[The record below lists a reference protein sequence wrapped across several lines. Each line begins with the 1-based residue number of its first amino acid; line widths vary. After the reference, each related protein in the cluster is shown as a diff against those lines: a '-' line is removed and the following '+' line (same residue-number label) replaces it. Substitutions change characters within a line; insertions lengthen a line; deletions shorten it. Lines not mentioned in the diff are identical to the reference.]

1 MTGNR
6 RISFFYMDSP
16 GPIEIV
22 VLVIL
27 IFLSGFFSSAET
39 AFVSC
44 NKARIRSLAD
54 DGDKKAAR
62 VLRILEKSSKLLST
76 VLIGNNIVNLSASAI
91 STMLATEYFGIPVG
105 VMTGILTFIIL
116 IVGEVVP
123 KTWATVSADK
133 MAFAYSG
140 IIQVLMV
147 VFTPFILVVNGFAR
161 AFLFV
166 MRIDADGKPDAITED
181 AIKTYVDVSH
191 EDGEIEP
198 EERDIIYNLFDFT
211 DHVAKDI
218 MIPKVRMV
226 SIDVEN
232 TYDEVLAVFKECMY
246 TRLPV
251 YEGEKENIIGV
262 LNIKDF
268 ITLDDH
274 GNFSV
279 RDIMREALFTH
290 EFKKTQDLLSQMRK
304 ETSNIVFV
312 LSEYGT
318 VEGMIT
324 LEDLLE
330 EIVGEIR
337 DEFDEDEKEL
347 IRKEEDGKYVVE
359 GALSLDDLNEALGTN
374 LTSEEYDSVGGIII
388 EHLDHV
394 PDDGEEVTLE
404 DGTVLKVCGMDQNRI
419 EEVEIRL
426 PEPADSE
433 PSSDNEDAEHDEKA
447 PGETVSDA
455 EAKSSESQ
463 APGKTE

>member
-1 MTGNR
+1 
-6 RISFFYMDSP
+6 MDSP
-16 GPIEIV
+16 GPIQIV
-22 VLVIL
+22 TLIIL

-62 VLRILEKSSKLLST
+62 VLRILEKGSKLLST
-76 VLIGNNIVNLSASAI
+76 VLIGNNIVNLTASAI
-91 STMLATEYFGIPVG
+91 STMLATGYFGISVG
-105 VMTGILTFIIL
+105 IMTGILTFVIL

-133 MAFAYSG
+133 MALAYAG
-140 IIQVLMV
+140 IIEILMV
-147 VFTPFILVVNGFAR
+147 VFTPFILIVNGVAK
-161 AFLFV
+161 AILFI
-166 MRIDADGKPDAITED
+166 MRIDADGKTDAITED

-198 EERDIIYNLFDFT
+198 EERDMIYNLFDFT

-226 SIDVEN
+226 CIDVVN
-232 TYDEVLAVFKECMY
+232 TYDEVLEVFKECMY

-251 YEGEKENIIGV
+251 YDEEHENIIGV
-262 LNIKDF
+262 VNMKEF
-268 ITLDDH
+268 IGLEDH
-274 GNFSV
+274 KNFKV

-290 EFKKTQDLLSQMRK
+290 EFKKTQDLLAQMRK

-318 VEGMIT
+318 MEGMIT

-347 IRKEEDGKYVVE
+347 IQKKEEGKYVVE
-359 GALSLDDLNEALGTN
+359 GALSIDDFNEAVGTG
-374 LTSEEYDSVGGIII
+374 LTSEEYDSMGGIII
-388 EHLDHV
+388 EHLDHM
-394 PDDGEEVTLE
+394 PEDGEEVTLE
-404 DGTVLKVCGMDQNRI
+404 DGTMLKVLGMDQNRI
-419 EEVEIRL
+419 VEVEVTLSESALEEIAKKA
-426 PEPADSE
+426 ESADTSA
-433 PSSDNEDAEHDEKA
+433 DD
-447 PGETVSDA
+447 GETDGSD
-455 EAKSSESQ
+455 KN
-463 APGKTE
+463 T

>member
-1 MTGNR
+1 
-6 RISFFYMDSP
+6 MDSS
-16 GPIEIV
+16 GPIQIV
-22 VLVIL
+22 TLIIL

-62 VLRILEKSSKLLST
+62 VLRILEKGSKLLST

-105 VMTGILTFIIL
+105 IMTGILTFVIL
-116 IVGEVVP
+116 IIGEVVP

-133 MAFAYSG
+133 MALAYAG
-140 IIQVLMV
+140 IIQGLMV
-147 VFTPFILVVNGFAR
+147 VFTPIIFIVNGVAK
-161 AFLFV
+161 AILFV

-226 SIDVEN
+226 SVDVN
-232 TYDEVLAVFKECMY
+232 FTYDEVLDVFKECMY

-251 YEGEKENIIGV
+251 YEDEKENIIGV
-262 LNIKDF
+262 INMKDF
-268 ITLDDH
+268 IALEDH
-274 GNFSV
+274 ENFKV
-279 RDIMREALFTH
+279 RDIMREALYTH
-290 EFKKTQDLLSQMRK
+290 EFKKTQDLLAQMRK

-312 LSEYGT
+312 LNEYGT
-318 VEGMIT
+318 IEGMIT

-337 DEFDEDEKEL
+337 DEYDEDEKEL
-347 IRKEEDGKYVVE
+347 IQKVEDRKYIVE
-359 GALSLDDLNEALGTN
+359 GALSLDDFNEAVGTN
-374 LTSEEYDSVGGIII
+374 LSSEEYDSIGGIVI
-388 EHLDHV
+388 EHLDHL
-394 PDDGEEVTLE
+394 PQDGEEVVLE
-404 DGTVLKVCGMDQNRI
+404 DGTVLKVLGMDQKRI
-419 EEVEIRL
+419 EEVEITL
-426 PEPADSE
+426 PEPVEDEAQAEESE
-433 PSSDNEDAEHDEKA
+433 EVSEKA
-447 PGETVSDA
+447 E
-455 EAKSSESQ
+455 
-463 APGKTE
+463 

>member
-1 MTGNR
+1 
-6 RISFFYMDSP
+6 MDSP
-16 GPIEIV
+16 GPIQIV
-22 VLVIL
+22 ILIIL

-62 VLRILEKSSKLLST
+62 VTRILEKSSKLLST
-76 VLIGNNIVNLSASAI
+76 VLIGNNIVNLTASAI
-91 STMLATEYFGIPVG
+91 STMLASDYFGIPVG
-105 VMTGILTFIIL
+105 IMTGILTFVIL

-123 KTWATVSADK
+123 KTWATVSADN
-133 MAFAYSG
+133 MALAYAG
-140 IIQVLMV
+140 IIEILMV
-147 VFTPFILVVNGFAR
+147 VFTPLILIVNGVAK
-161 AFLFV
+161 AILFV
-166 MRIDADGKPDAITED
+166 MRIDADGKTDAITED

-198 EERDIIYNLFDFT
+198 EERDMIYNLFDFT

-226 SIDVEN
+226 CIDVDN
-232 TYDEVLAVFKECMY
+232 TYDEVLEVFKECMY

-251 YEGEKENIIGV
+251 YDEEHENIIGV
-262 LNIKDF
+262 VNMKEF
-268 ITLDDH
+268 IGLEDH
-274 GNFSV
+274 KNFKV

-290 EFKKTQDLLSQMRK
+290 EFKKTQDLLAQMRK

-318 VEGMIT
+318 MEGMIT

-347 IRKEEDGKYVVE
+347 IQKKEEGKYVVE
-359 GALSLDDLNEALGTN
+359 GALSIDDFNEAVGTG
-374 LTSEEYDSVGGIII
+374 LTSEEYDSMGGIII
-388 EHLDHV
+388 EHLDHM
-394 PDDGEEVTLE
+394 PEDGEEVTLD
-404 DGTVLKVCGMDQNRI
+404 DGTMLKVLGMDQNRI
-419 EEVEIRL
+419 VEVEVTLSQSALEEIAKKAESADTADEDGEGSS
-426 PEPADSE
+426 PEKDS
-433 PSSDNEDAEHDEKA
+433 
-447 PGETVSDA
+447 
-455 EAKSSESQ
+455 
-463 APGKTE
+463 

>member
-1 MTGNR
+1 
-6 RISFFYMDSP
+6 MDSS
-16 GPIEIV
+16 GPIQIS
-22 VLVIL
+22 VLIIL

-54 DGDKKAAR
+54 DGNKKAAR
-62 VLRILEKSSKLLST
+62 VLRILEKGSKLLST

-116 IVGEVVP
+116 IIGEVVP

-133 MAFAYSG
+133 MALNYAR

-147 VFTPFILVVNGFAR
+147 VFTPIIFIVNGVAK
-161 AFLFV
+161 AILFV
-166 MRIDADGKPDAITED
+166 MRIDADGKTDAITED

-226 SIDVEN
+226 SVDVN
-232 TYDEVLAVFKECMY
+232 FTYDEVLAVFKECMY

-251 YEGEKENIIGV
+251 YEDEKENIIGV
-262 LNIKDF
+262 INMKDF
-268 ITLDDH
+268 IALEDPE
-274 GNFSV
+274 NFKV
-279 RDIMREALFTH
+279 RDIMREALYTH
-290 EFKKTQDLLSQMRK
+290 EFKKTQDLLAQMRK

-312 LSEYGT
+312 LNEYGT
-318 VEGMIT
+318 IEGMIT

-337 DEFDEDEKEL
+337 DEYDEDEKEL
-347 IRKEEDGKYVVE
+347 IRKVEDRKYVVE
-359 GALSLDDLNEALGTN
+359 GALSLDDFNEAVGTN
-374 LTSEEYDSVGGIII
+374 LESEEYDSVGGIII
-388 EHLDHV
+388 EHLDHL
-394 PDDGEEVTLE
+394 PQDGEEVVLE
-404 DGTVLKVCGMDQNRI
+404 DGTILKVLGMDQKRI
-419 EEVEIRL
+419 EEVEITL
-426 PEPADSE
+426 PEPVE
-433 PSSDNEDAEHDEKA
+433 E
-447 PGETVSDA
+447 
-455 EAKSSESQ
+455 ESQ
-463 APGKTE
+463 AEESEETAEKAE

>member
-1 MTGNR
+1 
-6 RISFFYMDSP
+6 MDSS
-16 GPIEIV
+16 GPIQIFT
-22 VLVIL
+22 LIIL

-62 VLRILEKSSKLLST
+62 VLRILEKGSKLLST

-91 STMLATEYFGIPVG
+91 STVLATEYFGMPVG
-105 VMTGILTFIIL
+105 IMTGILTFVIL
-116 IVGEVVP
+116 IIGEVVP

-133 MAFAYSG
+133 MALNYAR

-147 VFTPFILVVNGFAR
+147 VFTPIIFIVNGVAK
-161 AFLFV
+161 AILFV

-226 SIDVEN
+226 SVDVN
-232 TYDEVLAVFKECMY
+232 FTYDEVLDVFKECMY

-251 YEGEKENIIGV
+251 YEDEKENIIGV
-262 LNIKDF
+262 INMKDF
-268 ITLDDH
+268 IALEDH
-274 GNFSV
+274 ENFKV
-279 RDIMREALFTH
+279 RDIMREALYTH
-290 EFKKTQDLLSQMRK
+290 EFKKTQDLLAQMRK

-312 LSEYGT
+312 LNEYGT
-318 VEGMIT
+318 IEGMIT

-337 DEFDEDEKEL
+337 DEYDEDEKEL
-347 IRKEEDGKYVVE
+347 IQKVEDGKYIVE
-359 GALSLDDLNEALGTN
+359 GALSLDDFNEAVGTN
-374 LTSEEYDSVGGIII
+374 LTSEEYDSIGGIVI
-388 EHLDHV
+388 EHLDHL
-394 PDDGEEVTLE
+394 PQDGEEVVLE
-404 DGTVLKVCGMDQNRI
+404 DGTVLKVLGMDQKRI
-419 EEVEIRL
+419 EEVEITL
-426 PEPADSE
+426 PEPAE
-433 PSSDNEDAEHDEKA
+433 EEAQAEENEEASEKA
-447 PGETVSDA
+447 E
-455 EAKSSESQ
+455 
-463 APGKTE
+463 

>member
-1 MTGNR
+1 
-6 RISFFYMDSP
+6 MDSP

-22 VLVIL
+22 TLIIL

-54 DGDKKAAR
+54 DGNKRAAR
-62 VLRILEKSSKLLST
+62 VLRILEKGSKLLST
-76 VLIGNNIVNLSASAI
+76 VLIGNNIVNLTASAI

-105 VMTGILTFIIL
+105 VMTGILTFVIL

-133 MAFAYSG
+133 MALAYSG
-140 IIQVLMV
+140 IIEMLMV
-147 VFTPFILVVNGFAR
+147 VFTPFILIVNGVAK
-161 AFLFV
+161 AILFV

-198 EERDIIYNLFDFT
+198 EERDMIYNLFDFT

-226 SIDVEN
+226 SVDVN
-232 TYDEVLAVFKECMY
+232 STYSDILAVFRECMY

-262 LNIKDF
+262 INMKEF
-268 ITLDDH
+268 IGLVKNDT
-274 GNFSV
+274 FSV

-290 EFKKTQDLLSQMRK
+290 EFKKTQDLLAQMRK

-312 LSEYGT
+312 LNEYGT
-318 VEGMIT
+318 MEGMIT

-347 IRKEEDGKYVVE
+347 IQKREDGKYVVE

-374 LTSEEYDSVGGIII
+374 LTSEEYDSVGGILI

-394 PDDGEEVTLE
+394 PEDGEEVTLD
-404 DGTVLKVCGMDQNRI
+404 DGTVLKVLGMDQNRI
-419 EEVEIRL
+419 VEVEITL
-426 PEPADSE
+426 PEPAEEEEVSQGDGSTDS
-433 PSSDNEDAEHDEKA
+433 PDDQTAGS
-447 PGETVSDA
+447 
-455 EAKSSESQ
+455 
-463 APGKTE
+463 

>member
-1 MTGNR
+1 
-6 RISFFYMDSP
+6 MDSS
-16 GPIEIV
+16 GPIQISALIV
-22 VLVIL
+22 L

-54 DGDKKAAR
+54 DGNKKAAR
-62 VLRILEKSSKLLST
+62 VLRILEKGSKLLST

-105 VMTGILTFIIL
+105 IMTGILTFVIL
-116 IVGEVVP
+116 IIGEVVP

-133 MAFAYSG
+133 MALAYAG
-140 IIQVLMV
+140 IIQGLMV
-147 VFTPFILVVNGFAR
+147 VFTPIIFIVNGVAK
-161 AFLFV
+161 AILFV

-226 SIDVEN
+226 SVDVN
-232 TYDEVLAVFKECMY
+232 FTYDEVLDVFKECMY

-251 YEGEKENIIGV
+251 YEDEKENIIGV
-262 LNIKDF
+262 INMKDF
-268 ITLDDH
+268 IALEDH
-274 GNFSV
+274 ENFKV
-279 RDIMREALFTH
+279 RDIMREALYTH
-290 EFKKTQDLLSQMRK
+290 EFKKTQDLLAQMRK

-312 LSEYGT
+312 LNEYGT
-318 VEGMIT
+318 IEGMIT

-337 DEFDEDEKEL
+337 DEYDEDEKEL
-347 IRKEEDGKYVVE
+347 IQKVEDRKYIVE
-359 GALSLDDLNEALGTN
+359 GALSLDDFNEAVGTN
-374 LTSEEYDSVGGIII
+374 LSSEEYDSIGGIVI
-388 EHLDHV
+388 EHLDHL
-394 PDDGEEVTLE
+394 PQDGEEVVLE
-404 DGTVLKVCGMDQNRI
+404 DGTVLKVLGMDQKRI
-419 EEVEIRL
+419 EEVEITL
-426 PEPADSE
+426 PEPAEDEAETEESE
-433 PSSDNEDAEHDEKA
+433 EVSEKA
-447 PGETVSDA
+447 E
-455 EAKSSESQ
+455 
-463 APGKTE
+463 

>member
-1 MTGNR
+1 
-6 RISFFYMDSP
+6 MDSP

-22 VLVIL
+22 TLIIL

-54 DGDKKAAR
+54 DGNKRAAR
-62 VLRILEKSSKLLST
+62 VLRILEKGSKLLST
-76 VLIGNNIVNLSASAI
+76 VLIGNNIVNLTASAI

-105 VMTGILTFIIL
+105 VMTGILTFVIL

-133 MAFAYSG
+133 MALAYSG
-140 IIQVLMV
+140 IIEMLMV
-147 VFTPFILVVNGFAR
+147 VFTPFILIVNGVAK
-161 AFLFV
+161 AILFV

-198 EERDIIYNLFDFT
+198 EERDMIYNLFDFT

-226 SIDVEN
+226 SVDVN
-232 TYDEVLAVFKECMY
+232 FTYDEVLDVFKECMY

-251 YEGEKENIIGV
+251 YEDEKENIIGV
-262 LNIKDF
+262 INMKDF
-268 ITLDDH
+268 IALEDH
-274 GNFSV
+274 ENFKV
-279 RDIMREALFTH
+279 RDIMREALYTH
-290 EFKKTQDLLSQMRK
+290 EFKKTQDLLAQMRK

-312 LSEYGT
+312 LNEYGT
-318 VEGMIT
+318 IEGMIT

-337 DEFDEDEKEL
+337 DEYDEDEKEL
-347 IRKEEDGKYVVE
+347 IQKVEDGKYIVE
-359 GALSLDDLNEALGTN
+359 GALSLDDFNEAVGTN
-374 LTSEEYDSVGGIII
+374 LTSEEYDSIGGIVI
-388 EHLDHV
+388 EHLDHL
-394 PDDGEEVTLE
+394 PQDGEEVVLE
-404 DGTVLKVCGMDQNRI
+404 DGTVLKVLGMDQKRI
-419 EEVEIRL
+419 EEVEITL
-426 PEPADSE
+426 PEPAE
-433 PSSDNEDAEHDEKA
+433 EELQQGEEKEETAEKA
-447 PGETVSDA
+447 E
-455 EAKSSESQ
+455 
-463 APGKTE
+463 

>member
-1 MTGNR
+1 
-6 RISFFYMDSP
+6 MDSS
-16 GPIEIV
+16 GPIQIV
-22 VLVIL
+22 TLIIL

-62 VLRILEKSSKLLST
+62 VLRILEKGSKLLST

-105 VMTGILTFIIL
+105 VMTGILTFVIL
-116 IVGEVVP
+116 IIGEVVP

-133 MAFAYSG
+133 MALAYAG
-140 IIQVLMV
+140 IIQGLMV
-147 VFTPFILVVNGFAR
+147 VFTPIIIVVNGVAK
-161 AFLFV
+161 AILFV
-166 MRIDADGKPDAITED
+166 MRIDADGKTDAITED

-226 SIDVEN
+226 CVDVN
-232 TYDEVLAVFKECMY
+232 FSYDEVLEVFKECMY

-251 YEGEKENIIGV
+251 YEDEKENIIGV
-262 LNIKDF
+262 INMKDF
-268 ITLDDH
+268 IALEDH
-274 GNFSV
+274 ENFKV
-279 RDIMREALFTH
+279 RDIMREALYTH
-290 EFKKTQDLLSQMRK
+290 EFKKTQDLLAQMRK

-312 LSEYGT
+312 LNEYGT
-318 VEGMIT
+318 IEGMIT

-337 DEFDEDEKEL
+337 DEYDEDEKEL
-347 IRKEEDGKYVVE
+347 IRKIEDRKYVVE
-359 GALSLDDLNEALGTN
+359 GALSLDDFNEAVGTS
-374 LTSEEYDSVGGIII
+374 LESEEYDSIGGIVI
-388 EHLDHV
+388 EHLDHL
-394 PDDGEEVTLE
+394 PQDGEEVVLE
-404 DGTVLKVCGMDQNRI
+404 DGTILKVLGMDQKRI
-419 EEVEIRL
+419 EEVEITL
-426 PEPADSE
+426 PEPVEDEAASDDNSDQAEKNSSKSEKTDSE
-433 PSSDNEDAEHDEKA
+433 VK
-447 PGETVSDA
+447 
-455 EAKSSESQ
+455 
-463 APGKTE
+463 

>member
-1 MTGNR
+1 
-6 RISFFYMDSP
+6 MDSS
-16 GPIEIV
+16 GPIQISA
-22 VLVIL
+22 LIIL

-54 DGDKKAAR
+54 DGNKKAAR
-62 VLRILEKSSKLLST
+62 VLRILEKGSKLLST

-116 IVGEVVP
+116 IIGEVVP

-133 MAFAYSG
+133 MALNYAR

-147 VFTPFILVVNGFAR
+147 VFTPIIFIVNGVAK
-161 AFLFV
+161 AILFV
-166 MRIDADGKPDAITED
+166 MRIDADGKTDAITED

-226 SIDVEN
+226 SVDVN
-232 TYDEVLAVFKECMY
+232 FTYDEVLAVFKECMY

-251 YEGEKENIIGV
+251 YEDEKENIIGV
-262 LNIKDF
+262 INMKDF
-268 ITLDDH
+268 IALEDPE
-274 GNFSV
+274 NFKV
-279 RDIMREALFTH
+279 RDIMREALYTH
-290 EFKKTQDLLSQMRK
+290 EFKKTQDLLAQMRK

-312 LSEYGT
+312 LNEYGT
-318 VEGMIT
+318 IEGMIT

-337 DEFDEDEKEL
+337 DEYDEDEKEL
-347 IRKEEDGKYVVE
+347 IRKIEDRKYVVE
-359 GALSLDDLNEALGTN
+359 GALSLDDFNEAVGTN
-374 LTSEEYDSVGGIII
+374 LESEEYDSVGGIII
-388 EHLDHV
+388 EHLDHL
-394 PDDGEEVTLE
+394 PQDGEEVVLE
-404 DGTVLKVCGMDQNRI
+404 DGTILKVLGMDQKRI
-419 EEVEIRL
+419 EEVEITL
-426 PEPADSE
+426 PEPVE
-433 PSSDNEDAEHDEKA
+433 E
-447 PGETVSDA
+447 
-455 EAKSSESQ
+455 ESQ
-463 APGKTE
+463 AEESEETAEKAE

>member
-1 MTGNR
+1 
-6 RISFFYMDSP
+6 MDSP

-22 VLVIL
+22 TLIIL

-54 DGDKKAAR
+54 DGNKKAAR
-62 VLRILEKSSKLLST
+62 VLRILEKGSKLLST
-76 VLIGNNIVNLSASAI
+76 VLIGNNIVNLTASAI

-105 VMTGILTFIIL
+105 IMTGILTFVIL

-133 MAFAYSG
+133 MALAYSG
-140 IIQVLMV
+140 IIEMLMV
-147 VFTPFILVVNGFAR
+147 IFTPFILIVNGVAK
-161 AFLFV
+161 AILFV

-198 EERDIIYNLFDFT
+198 EERDMIYNLFDFT

-226 SIDVEN
+226 SIDVES
-232 TYDEVLAVFKECMY
+232 TYEEVLAVFKEYMY

-251 YEGEKENIIGV
+251 YEGEKEHIIGV
-262 LNIKDF
+262 INMKEF
-268 ITLDDH
+268 IGLDRK
-274 GNFSV
+274 GFSV
-279 RDIMREALFTH
+279 RNIMREAFFTH
-290 EFKKTQDLLSQMRK
+290 EFKKTQDLLAQMRK
-304 ETSNIVFV
+304 ETFNIVFV

-330 EIVGEIR
+330 ELVGEIR

-347 IRKEEDGKYVVE
+347 IQKLEDGKYLVE
-359 GALSLDDLNEALGTN
+359 GALSIDDFNEAVGTS
-374 LTSEEYDSVGGIII
+374 LSSEEYDSMGGIII
-388 EHLDHV
+388 EHLDHM
-394 PDDGEEVTLE
+394 PGDGDEITLE
-404 DGTVLKVCGMDQNRI
+404 DGTVLKVVGMDQNRI
-419 EEVEIRL
+419 VEVEITL
-426 PEPADSE
+426 PPEVLEEIAKKSE
-433 PSSDNEDAEHDEKA
+433 SEEKQDDDETKSEEDANDK
-447 PGETVSDA
+447 
-455 EAKSSESQ
+455 
-463 APGKTE
+463 

>member
-1 MTGNR
+1 
-6 RISFFYMDSP
+6 MDSP

-22 VLVIL
+22 TLVIL

-54 DGDKKAAR
+54 DGNKRAAR

-76 VLIGNNIVNLSASAI
+76 VLIGNNIVNLTASAI
-91 STMLATEYFGIPVG
+91 STMLAADYFGISVG
-105 VMTGILTFIIL
+105 IMTGILTFVIL
-116 IVGEVVP
+116 IIGEVVP

-133 MAFAYSG
+133 MALAYSG
-140 IIQVLMV
+140 IIEMLMV
-147 VFTPFILVVNGFAR
+147 VFTPFILVVNGVAK

-218 MIPKVRMV
+218 MIPKVRMI

-232 TYDEVLAVFKECMY
+232 TYDEVLAVFKEYMY

-262 LNIKDF
+262 VNIKDF
-268 ITLDDH
+268 ITLEDH
-274 GNFSV
+274 ESFNV

-359 GALSLDDLNEALGTN
+359 GALSLDDLNEALGTT
-374 LTSEEYDSVGGIII
+374 LSSEEYDSVGGIII

-394 PDDGEEVTLE
+394 PADGEEVTLE

-419 EEVEIRL
+419 EEVEITL
-426 PEPADSE
+426 PEPVDDSTE
-433 PSSDNEDAEHDEKA
+433 EDEASEHENKASDE
-447 PGETVSDA
+447 SDSGQTSVNSD
-455 EAKSSESQ
+455 KSE
-463 APGKTE
+463 

>member
-1 MTGNR
+1 
-6 RISFFYMDSP
+6 MDSS
-16 GPIEIV
+16 GPIQIIT
-22 VLVIL
+22 LIIL

-62 VLRILEKSSKLLST
+62 VLRILEKGSKLLST

-105 VMTGILTFIIL
+105 VMTGILTFVIL
-116 IVGEVVP
+116 IIGEVVP

-133 MAFAYSG
+133 MALAYAG
-140 IIQVLMV
+140 IIQGLMV
-147 VFTPFILVVNGFAR
+147 VFTPIIFIVNGVAK
-161 AFLFV
+161 AILFV

-218 MIPKVRMV
+218 MIPKVRMISV
-226 SIDVEN
+226 DVN
-232 TYDEVLAVFKECMY
+232 FTYDEVLDVFKECMY

-251 YEGEKENIIGV
+251 YEDEKENIIGV
-262 LNIKDF
+262 INMKDF
-268 ITLDDH
+268 IALEDH
-274 GNFSV
+274 ENFKV
-279 RDIMREALFTH
+279 RDIMREALYTH
-290 EFKKTQDLLSQMRK
+290 EFKKTQDLLAQMRK

-312 LSEYGT
+312 LNEYGT
-318 VEGMIT
+318 IEGMIT

-337 DEFDEDEKEL
+337 DEYDEDEKEL
-347 IRKEEDGKYVVE
+347 IQKVEDRKYNVE
-359 GALSLDDLNEALGTN
+359 GALSLDDFNEAVGTN
-374 LTSEEYDSVGGIII
+374 LSSEEYDSVGGIVI
-388 EHLDHV
+388 EHLDHL
-394 PDDGEEVTLE
+394 PQDGEEVVLE
-404 DGTVLKVCGMDQNRI
+404 DGTVLKVLGMDQKRI
-419 EEVEIRL
+419 EEVEITL
-426 PEPADSE
+426 PEPVEDEAQTEESE
-433 PSSDNEDAEHDEKA
+433 ESSEKA
-447 PGETVSDA
+447 E
-455 EAKSSESQ
+455 
-463 APGKTE
+463 

>member
-1 MTGNR
+1 
-6 RISFFYMDSP
+6 MDSS
-16 GPIEIV
+16 GPIQIL
-22 VLVIL
+22 VLIIL

-54 DGDKKAAR
+54 DGNKKAAR
-62 VLRILEKSSKLLST
+62 VLRILEKGSKLLST

-116 IVGEVVP
+116 IIGEVVP

-133 MAFAYSG
+133 MALNYAR

-147 VFTPFILVVNGFAR
+147 VFTPIIFIVNGVAK
-161 AFLFV
+161 AILFV
-166 MRIDADGKPDAITED
+166 MRIDADGKTDAITED

-226 SIDVEN
+226 SVDVN
-232 TYDEVLAVFKECMY
+232 FTYDEVLAVFKECMY

-251 YEGEKENIIGV
+251 YEDEKENIIGV
-262 LNIKDF
+262 INMKDF
-268 ITLDDH
+268 IALEDPE
-274 GNFSV
+274 NFKV
-279 RDIMREALFTH
+279 RDIMREALYTH
-290 EFKKTQDLLSQMRK
+290 EFKKTQDLLAQMRK

-312 LSEYGT
+312 LNEYGT
-318 VEGMIT
+318 IEGMIT

-337 DEFDEDEKEL
+337 DEYDEDEKEL
-347 IRKEEDGKYVVE
+347 IRKVEDRKYVVE
-359 GALSLDDLNEALGTN
+359 GALSLDDFNEAVGTN
-374 LTSEEYDSVGGIII
+374 LESEEYDSVGGIII
-388 EHLDHV
+388 EHLDHL
-394 PDDGEEVTLE
+394 PQDGEEVVLE
-404 DGTVLKVCGMDQNRI
+404 DGTILKVLGMDQKRI
-419 EEVEIRL
+419 EEVEITL
-426 PEPADSE
+426 PEPVE
-433 PSSDNEDAEHDEKA
+433 E
-447 PGETVSDA
+447 
-455 EAKSSESQ
+455 ESQ
-463 APGKTE
+463 AEESEETTEKAE

>member
-1 MTGNR
+1 
-6 RISFFYMDSP
+6 MDSS
-16 GPIEIV
+16 GPIQIS
-22 VLVIL
+22 VLIIL

-62 VLRILEKSSKLLST
+62 VLRILEKGSKLLST

-91 STMLATEYFGIPVG
+91 STMLATEYFGLPVG
-105 VMTGILTFIIL
+105 VMTGILTFVIL
-116 IVGEVVP
+116 IIGEVVP

-133 MAFAYSG
+133 MALNYAR

-147 VFTPFILVVNGFAR
+147 VFTPIIFIVNGVAK
-161 AFLFV
+161 AILFV
-166 MRIDADGKPDAITED
+166 MRIDADGRPDAITED

-226 SIDVEN
+226 SVDVN
-232 TYDEVLAVFKECMY
+232 FTYDEVLAVFKECMY

-251 YEGEKENIIGV
+251 YEDEKENIIGV
-262 LNIKDF
+262 INMKDF
-268 ITLDDH
+268 IALEDPEH
-274 GNFSV
+274 FKV
-279 RDIMREALFTH
+279 RDIMREALYTH
-290 EFKKTQDLLSQMRK
+290 EFKKTQDLLAQMRK

-312 LSEYGT
+312 LNEYGT
-318 VEGMIT
+318 IEGMIT

-337 DEFDEDEKEL
+337 DEYDEDEKEL
-347 IRKEEDGKYVVE
+347 IQKVEDRKYIVE
-359 GALSLDDLNEALGTN
+359 GALSLDDFNEAVGTN
-374 LTSEEYDSVGGIII
+374 LTSEEYDSIGGIVI
-388 EHLDHV
+388 EHLDHL
-394 PDDGEEVTLE
+394 PQDGEEVVLE
-404 DGTVLKVCGMDQNRI
+404 DGTILKVLGMDQKRI
-419 EEVEIRL
+419 EEVEITL
-426 PEPADSE
+426 PEPVEEE
-433 PSSDNEDAEHDEKA
+433 PQQEEEKQETAEKA
-447 PGETVSDA
+447 E
-455 EAKSSESQ
+455 
-463 APGKTE
+463 

>member
-1 MTGNR
+1 
-6 RISFFYMDSP
+6 MDSS
-16 GPIEIV
+16 GPIQIV
-22 VLVIL
+22 TLIILV
-27 IFLSGFFSSAET
+27 FLSGFFSSAET

-62 VLRILEKSSKLLST
+62 VLRILEKGSKLLST

-105 VMTGILTFIIL
+105 VMTGILTFVIL
-116 IVGEVVP
+116 IIGEVVP

-133 MAFAYSG
+133 MALVYAG
-140 IIQVLMV
+140 IIQGLMV
-147 VFTPFILVVNGFAR
+147 VFTPIIFIVNGVAK
-161 AFLFV
+161 AILFV

-226 SIDVEN
+226 CVDVN
-232 TYDEVLAVFKECMY
+232 SSYDEVLDVFKECMY

-251 YEGEKENIIGV
+251 YEDEKENIIGV
-262 LNIKDF
+262 INMKDF
-268 ITLDDH
+268 IALEDH
-274 GNFSV
+274 ENFKV
-279 RDIMREALFTH
+279 RDIMREALYTH
-290 EFKKTQDLLSQMRK
+290 EFKKTQDLLAQMRK

-312 LSEYGT
+312 LNEYGT
-318 VEGMIT
+318 IEGMIT

-337 DEFDEDEKEL
+337 DEYDEDEKEL
-347 IRKEEDGKYVVE
+347 IRKVEERKYVVE
-359 GALSLDDLNEALGTN
+359 GALSLDDFNEAVGTK
-374 LTSEEYDSVGGIII
+374 LTSEEYDSIGGIVI
-388 EHLDHV
+388 EHLDHL
-394 PDDGEEVTLE
+394 PQDGEEVVLE
-404 DGTVLKVCGMDQNRI
+404 DGTILKVLGMDQKRI
-419 EEVEIRL
+419 EEVEITL
-426 PEPADSE
+426 PEPAE
-433 PSSDNEDAEHDEKA
+433 EEAQAEENEESSEKA
-447 PGETVSDA
+447 E
-455 EAKSSESQ
+455 
-463 APGKTE
+463 

>member
-1 MTGNR
+1 
-6 RISFFYMDSP
+6 MDSS
-16 GPIEIV
+16 GPIQIV
-22 VLVIL
+22 TLIIL

-62 VLRILEKSSKLLST
+62 VLRILEKGSKLLST

-105 VMTGILTFIIL
+105 VMTGILTFVIL
-116 IVGEVVP
+116 IIGEVVP

-133 MAFAYSG
+133 MALAYAG
-140 IIQVLMV
+140 IIQGLMV
-147 VFTPFILVVNGFAR
+147 VFTPIIIVVNGVAK
-161 AFLFV
+161 AILFV
-166 MRIDADGKPDAITED
+166 MRIDADGKTDAITED

-226 SIDVEN
+226 CVDVN
-232 TYDEVLAVFKECMY
+232 FSYDEVLEVFKECMY

-251 YEGEKENIIGV
+251 YEDEKENIIGV
-262 LNIKDF
+262 INMKDF
-268 ITLDDH
+268 IALEDH
-274 GNFSV
+274 ENFKV
-279 RDIMREALFTH
+279 RDIMREALYTH
-290 EFKKTQDLLSQMRK
+290 EFKKTQDLLAQMRK

-312 LSEYGT
+312 LNEYGT
-318 VEGMIT
+318 IEGMIT

-337 DEFDEDEKEL
+337 DEYDEDEKEL
-347 IRKEEDGKYVVE
+347 IRKIEDRKYVVE
-359 GALSLDDLNEALGTN
+359 GALSLDDFNEAVGTS
-374 LTSEEYDSVGGIII
+374 LESEEYDSIGGIVI
-388 EHLDHV
+388 EHLDHL
-394 PDDGEEVTLE
+394 PQDGEEVVLE
-404 DGTVLKVCGMDQNRI
+404 DGTILKVLGMDQKRI
-419 EEVEIRL
+419 EEVEITL
-426 PEPADSE
+426 PEPVEDGAASDDDSDQAEKNSSKSEKTDSE
-433 PSSDNEDAEHDEKA
+433 VK
-447 PGETVSDA
+447 
-455 EAKSSESQ
+455 
-463 APGKTE
+463 

>member
-1 MTGNR
+1 
-6 RISFFYMDSP
+6 MDSS
-16 GPIEIV
+16 GPIQIIT
-22 VLVIL
+22 LIIL

-62 VLRILEKSSKLLST
+62 VLRILEKGSKLLST

-91 STMLATEYFGIPVG
+91 STMLATEYFGMPVG
-105 VMTGILTFIIL
+105 VMTGILTFVIL
-116 IVGEVVP
+116 IIGEVVP

-133 MAFAYSG
+133 MALAYAG
-140 IIQVLMV
+140 IIQGLMV
-147 VFTPFILVVNGFAR
+147 VFTPIIFIVNGVAK
-161 AFLFV
+161 AILFV

-226 SIDVEN
+226 SVDVN
-232 TYDEVLAVFKECMY
+232 FTYDEVLDVFKECMY

-251 YEGEKENIIGV
+251 YEDEKENIIGV
-262 LNIKDF
+262 INMKDF
-268 ITLDDH
+268 IALEDH
-274 GNFSV
+274 ENFKV
-279 RDIMREALFTH
+279 RDIMREALYTH
-290 EFKKTQDLLSQMRK
+290 EFKKTQDLLAQMRK

-312 LSEYGT
+312 LNEYGT
-318 VEGMIT
+318 IEGMIT

-337 DEFDEDEKEL
+337 DEYDEDEKEL
-347 IRKEEDGKYVVE
+347 IQKVEDRKYIVE
-359 GALSLDDLNEALGTN
+359 GALSLDDFNEAVGTN
-374 LTSEEYDSVGGIII
+374 LSSEEYDSIGGIVI
-388 EHLDHV
+388 EHLDHL
-394 PDDGEEVTLE
+394 PQDGEEVVLE
-404 DGTVLKVCGMDQNRI
+404 DGTVLKVLGMDQKRI
-419 EEVEIRL
+419 EEVEITL
-426 PEPADSE
+426 PEPVEDEAQTEESE
-433 PSSDNEDAEHDEKA
+433 ESSEKA
-447 PGETVSDA
+447 E
-455 EAKSSESQ
+455 
-463 APGKTE
+463 

>member
-1 MTGNR
+1 
-6 RISFFYMDSP
+6 MDSP
-16 GPIEIV
+16 GPIQIV
-22 VLVIL
+22 TLIIL

-62 VLRILEKSSKLLST
+62 VLRILEKGSKLLST
-76 VLIGNNIVNLSASAI
+76 VLIGNNIVNLTASAI

-105 VMTGILTFIIL
+105 IMTGILTFIIL

-133 MAFAYSG
+133 MALVYSG
-140 IIQVLMV
+140 IIEMLMV
-147 VFTPFILVVNGFAR
+147 IFTPFILIVNGVAK
-161 AFLFV
+161 AILFV

-198 EERDIIYNLFDFT
+198 EERDMIYNLFDFT

-226 SIDVEN
+226 SIDVESS
-232 TYDEVLAVFKECMY
+232 YEEVLAVFKEYMY

-251 YEGEKENIIGV
+251 YEGEKEHIIGV
-262 LNIKDF
+262 INMKEF
-268 ITLDDH
+268 IGLDSK
-274 GNFSV
+274 NFSV
-279 RDIMREALFTH
+279 RDIMRKAYFTH
-290 EFKKTQDLLSQMRK
+290 EFKKTQDLLAQMRK
-304 ETSNIVFV
+304 ETFNIVFV

-330 EIVGEIR
+330 ELVGEIR

-347 IRKEEDGKYVVE
+347 IQKKEDGKYIVE
-359 GALSLDDLNEALGTN
+359 GALSIDDFNEAVGTS
-374 LTSEEYDSVGGIII
+374 LSSEEYDSMGGIII
-388 EHLDHV
+388 ERLDHL
-394 PDDGEEVTLE
+394 PEDGDEVTLE
-404 DGTVLKVCGMDQNRI
+404 DGTVLKVIGMDQNRI
-419 EEVEIRL
+419 VEVEITL
-426 PEPADSE
+426 PPEVLEEIAKKSE
-433 PSSDNEDAEHDEKA
+433 AETDGDGSEVTEEEQASDK
-447 PGETVSDA
+447 
-455 EAKSSESQ
+455 
-463 APGKTE
+463 

>member
-1 MTGNR
+1 
-6 RISFFYMDSP
+6 MDSS
-16 GPIEIV
+16 GPIQIV
-22 VLVIL
+22 TLIIL

-62 VLRILEKSSKLLST
+62 VLRILEKGSKLLST

-105 VMTGILTFIIL
+105 IMTGILTFVIL
-116 IVGEVVP
+116 IIGEVVP

-133 MAFAYSG
+133 MALAYAG
-140 IIQVLMV
+140 IIQGLMV
-147 VFTPFILVVNGFAR
+147 VFTPIIFIVNGVAK
-161 AFLFV
+161 AILFV

-226 SIDVEN
+226 SVDVN
-232 TYDEVLAVFKECMY
+232 FTYDEVLDVFKECMY

-251 YEGEKENIIGV
+251 YEDEKENIIGV
-262 LNIKDF
+262 INMKDF
-268 ITLDDH
+268 IALEDH
-274 GNFSV
+274 ENFKV
-279 RDIMREALFTH
+279 RDIMREALYTH
-290 EFKKTQDLLSQMRK
+290 EFKKTQDLLAQMRK

-312 LSEYGT
+312 LNEYGT
-318 VEGMIT
+318 IEGMIT

-337 DEFDEDEKEL
+337 DEYDEDEKEL
-347 IRKEEDGKYVVE
+347 IQKVEDRKYIVE
-359 GALSLDDLNEALGTN
+359 GALSLDDFNEAVGTN
-374 LTSEEYDSVGGIII
+374 LSSEEYDSIGGIVI
-388 EHLDHV
+388 EHLDHL
-394 PDDGEEVTLE
+394 PQDGEEVVLE
-404 DGTVLKVCGMDQNRI
+404 DGTVLKVLGMDQKRI
-419 EEVEIRL
+419 EEVEITL
-426 PEPADSE
+426 PEPAEDEAETEESE
-433 PSSDNEDAEHDEKA
+433 EVSEKA
-447 PGETVSDA
+447 E
-455 EAKSSESQ
+455 
-463 APGKTE
+463 

>member
-1 MTGNR
+1 
-6 RISFFYMDSP
+6 MDSP

-22 VLVIL
+22 TLIIL

-54 DGDKKAAR
+54 DGNKRAAR
-62 VLRILEKSSKLLST
+62 VLRILEKGSKLLST
-76 VLIGNNIVNLSASAI
+76 VLIGNNIVNLTASAI

-105 VMTGILTFIIL
+105 VMTGILTFVIL

-133 MAFAYSG
+133 MALAYSG
-140 IIQVLMV
+140 IIEMLMV
-147 VFTPFILVVNGFAR
+147 VFTPFILIVNGVAK
-161 AFLFV
+161 AILFV

-198 EERDIIYNLFDFT
+198 EERDMIYNLFDFT

-226 SIDVEN
+226 SVDVN
-232 TYDEVLAVFKECMY
+232 STYSDILAVFRECMY

-262 LNIKDF
+262 INMKEF
-268 ITLDDH
+268 IGLEKNDT
-274 GNFSV
+274 FSV

-290 EFKKTQDLLSQMRK
+290 EFKKTQDLLAQMRK

-312 LSEYGT
+312 LNEYGT
-318 VEGMIT
+318 MEGMIT

-347 IRKEEDGKYVVE
+347 IQKREDGKYVVE

-374 LTSEEYDSVGGIII
+374 LTSEEYDSVGGILI

-394 PDDGEEVTLE
+394 PEDGEEVTLD
-404 DGTVLKVCGMDQNRI
+404 DGTVLKVLGMDQNRI
-419 EEVEIRL
+419 VEVEITL
-426 PEPADSE
+426 PEPAEEEEVSQGDGSTDS
-433 PSSDNEDAEHDEKA
+433 PDDQTAGS
-447 PGETVSDA
+447 
-455 EAKSSESQ
+455 
-463 APGKTE
+463 

>member
-1 MTGNR
+1 
-6 RISFFYMDSP
+6 MDSS
-16 GPIEIV
+16 GPIQIV
-22 VLVIL
+22 TLIIL

-62 VLRILEKSSKLLST
+62 VLRILEKGSKLLST

-105 VMTGILTFIIL
+105 VMTGILTFVIL
-116 IVGEVVP
+116 IIGEVVP

-133 MAFAYSG
+133 MALAYAG
-140 IIQVLMV
+140 IIQGLVV
-147 VFTPFILVVNGFAR
+147 VFTPIIFIVNGVAK
-161 AFLFV
+161 AILFV

-226 SIDVEN
+226 SVDVN
-232 TYDEVLAVFKECMY
+232 FSYDEVLDVFKECMY

-251 YEGEKENIIGV
+251 YEDEKENIIGV
-262 LNIKDF
+262 INMKDF
-268 ITLDDH
+268 IALEDH
-274 GNFSV
+274 ENFKV
-279 RDIMREALFTH
+279 RDIMREALYTH
-290 EFKKTQDLLSQMRK
+290 EFKKTQDLLAQMRK

-312 LSEYGT
+312 LNEYGT
-318 VEGMIT
+318 IEGMIT

-337 DEFDEDEKEL
+337 DEYDEDEKEL
-347 IRKEEDGKYVVE
+347 IRKIEDRKYVVE
-359 GALSLDDLNEALGTN
+359 GALSLDDFNEAVGTN
-374 LTSEEYDSVGGIII
+374 LTSEEYDSIGGIVI
-388 EHLDHV
+388 EHLDHL
-394 PDDGEEVTLE
+394 PQDGEEVVLE
-404 DGTVLKVCGMDQNRI
+404 DGTILKVLGMDQKRI
-419 EEVEIRL
+419 EEVEITL
-426 PEPADSE
+426 PEPAE
-433 PSSDNEDAEHDEKA
+433 EEAQAEENEESLEKA
-447 PGETVSDA
+447 E
-455 EAKSSESQ
+455 
-463 APGKTE
+463 

>member
-1 MTGNR
+1 
-6 RISFFYMDSP
+6 MDSS
-16 GPIEIV
+16 GPIQIV
-22 VLVIL
+22 TLIIL

-54 DGDKKAAR
+54 DGNKKAAR
-62 VLRILEKSSKLLST
+62 VLRILEKGSKLLST

-116 IVGEVVP
+116 IIGEVVP

-133 MAFAYSG
+133 MALNYAR

-147 VFTPFILVVNGFAR
+147 VFTPIIFIVNGVAK
-161 AFLFV
+161 AILFV
-166 MRIDADGKPDAITED
+166 MRIDADGKTDAITED

-226 SIDVEN
+226 SVDVN
-232 TYDEVLAVFKECMY
+232 FTYDEVLAVFKECMY

-251 YEGEKENIIGV
+251 YEDEKENIIGV
-262 LNIKDF
+262 INMKDF
-268 ITLDDH
+268 IALEDPE
-274 GNFSV
+274 NFKV
-279 RDIMREALFTH
+279 RDIMREALYTH
-290 EFKKTQDLLSQMRK
+290 EFKKTQDLLAQMRK

-312 LSEYGT
+312 LNEYGT
-318 VEGMIT
+318 IEGMIT

-337 DEFDEDEKEL
+337 DEYDEDEKEL
-347 IRKEEDGKYVVE
+347 IRKIEDRKYVVE
-359 GALSLDDLNEALGTN
+359 GALSLDDFNEAVGTN
-374 LTSEEYDSVGGIII
+374 LESEEYDSVGGIII
-388 EHLDHV
+388 EHLDHL
-394 PDDGEEVTLE
+394 PQDGEEVVLE
-404 DGTVLKVCGMDQNRI
+404 DGTILKVLGMDQKRI
-419 EEVEIRL
+419 EEVEITL
-426 PEPADSE
+426 PEPVE
-433 PSSDNEDAEHDEKA
+433 E
-447 PGETVSDA
+447 
-455 EAKSSESQ
+455 ESQ
-463 APGKTE
+463 AEESEETAEKAE

>member
-6 RISFFYMDSP
+6 RIFFFYMDSP

-22 VLVIL
+22 TLVIL

-54 DGDKKAAR
+54 DGNKRAAR

-76 VLIGNNIVNLSASAI
+76 VLIGNNIVNLTASAI
-91 STMLATEYFGIPVG
+91 STMLAADYFGISVG
-105 VMTGILTFIIL
+105 IMTGILTFVIL
-116 IVGEVVP
+116 IIGEVVP

-133 MAFAYSG
+133 MALAYSG
-140 IIQVLMV
+140 IIEMLMV
-147 VFTPFILVVNGFAR
+147 VFTPFILVVNGVAK

-218 MIPKVRMV
+218 MIPKVRMI

-232 TYDEVLAVFKECMY
+232 SYDEVLAVFKEYMY

-262 LNIKDF
+262 VNIKDF
-268 ITLDDH
+268 ITLEDH
-274 GNFSV
+274 ESFNV

-359 GALSLDDLNEALGTN
+359 GALSLDDLNEALGTT
-374 LTSEEYDSVGGIII
+374 LSSEEYDSVGGIII

-394 PDDGEEVTLE
+394 PADGEEVTLE

-419 EEVEIRL
+419 EEVEITL
-426 PEPADSE
+426 PEPVDDSTE
-433 PSSDNEDAEHDEKA
+433 EDEASEHENKASDE
-447 PGETVSDA
+447 SDSGQTSVNSD
-455 EAKSSESQ
+455 KSD
-463 APGKTE
+463 